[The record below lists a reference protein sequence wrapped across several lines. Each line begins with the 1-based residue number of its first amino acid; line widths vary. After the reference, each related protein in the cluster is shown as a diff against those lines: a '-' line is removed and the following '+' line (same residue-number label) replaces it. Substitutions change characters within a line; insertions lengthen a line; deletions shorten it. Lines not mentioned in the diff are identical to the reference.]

1 MHVAQSLGVQVQY
14 DRASRGFEEE
24 QVAQVMEALT
34 RREREL
40 SQLQGELREAKA
52 AVQR

>member
-1 MHVAQSLGVQVQY
+1 MHVAQSLGLQVQH

-52 AVQR
+52 AVHR